1 MRLRALRNACAG
13 GFLYGAVLYGPTL
26 SLLHVVHNQLGST
39 RDALLV
45 LLFFGLLYGL
55 WSAAFF
61 LAATLAVW
69 PFSRPESLERRGLRA
84 GLFVYN
90 LFFWEVALL
99 YGLTYDEAPFHPA
112 GAWGMVAVLA
122 LLAAG
127 IAAGVSAVSWVL
139 FRLLEALVRR
149 GWLGRT
155 VIVVAVLAVAA
166 HSAAPLFTA
175 TARLRKEPP
184 PNIAVADTGL
194 KVVLVGLDGADW
206 RVIQPM
212 MEGGSLPVFAG
223 MVRDGS
229 TADLAT
235 IHHSNS
241 AVIWASIYTG
251 DAPDR
256 HGVLD
261 FYRIRFPGLASAGI
275 FPLHRIF
282 FKELADLVSP
292 LGLTEQVPVDRFSL
306 KASPPLWEIAD
317 RAGLSIGVTD
327 AYFYSFPALKPSR
340 PESWFFSYGFDEYSS
355 HPSRYLELFAQPRN
369 VALYRSLRPI
379 LAGGDFKWQ
388 SGVLMKM
395 LAEHPQP
402 RFVNLYTHQPDS
414 NQHWYWKWY
423 QPDHFFGTAA
433 RLAENRDRIP
443 GIYRDFDAFL
453 APLLAK
459 VGPETVVIVVSDH
472 GHSPTI
478 VDRLYSQHFHGPPG
492 ILLLQGG
499 PVKHGKA
506 LDGASIY
513 DVYPTVLYL
522 LGLPVPK
529 DAEGKVLL
537 EALDPR
543 FVKAH
548 PVRTVP
554 TYRSLGLSP
563 GLPHGSRDESMNERE
578 IDKLR
583 SLGYIN
589 L

>member
-1 MRLRALRNACAG
+1 LRDACAG
-13 GFLYGAVLYGPTL
+13 GFLYGALLYGATL
-26 SLLHVVHNQLGST
+26 SLLHLVHNQVGST
-39 RDALLV
+39 RDALLILV
-45 LLFFGLLYGL
+45 FFGLLYGL
-55 WSAAFF
+55 WSATFF
-61 LAATLAVW
+61 VAATLAVW
-69 PFSRPESLERRGLRA
+69 PFSRPESFERRGLGA

-112 GAWGMVAVLA
+112 SAWGMAAVLA
-122 LLAAG
+122 LLAAA
-127 IAAGVSAVSWVL
+127 IAAGVSAVSWGL
-139 FRLLEALVRR
+139 FRLLEALNRR
-149 GWLGRT
+149 SWLGR
-155 VIVVAVLAVAA
+155 AAAALALLAVAIHA
-166 HSAAPLFTA
+166 AAPLYEGA
-175 TARLRKEPP
+175 ARPRTVTPP
-184 PNIAVADTGL
+184 RISVADTGL

-206 RVIQPM
+206 RVLQPM
-212 MEGGSLPVFAG
+212 MEEGKLPAFAG
-223 MVRDGS
+223 MVRNGS

-292 LGLTEQVPVDRFSL
+292 LGWTQEVPVDRFSL
-306 KASPPLWEIAD
+306 KSSPPLWEIAD
-317 RAGLSIGVTD
+317 RAGISIGVTD
-327 AYFYSFPALKPSR
+327 AYFYSFPALRPSR
-340 PESWFFSYGFDEYSS
+340 PESWFFSYGFDEYST
-355 HPSRYLELFAQPRN
+355 HPSQYLELFAQPRN
-369 VALYRSLRPI
+369 VALFRSLRPI
-379 LAGGDFKWQ
+379 LEGGDFKWQ

-402 RFVNLYTHQPDS
+402 RFVNLYSHQPDS
-414 NQHWYWKWY
+414 YQHWYWKWY
-423 QPDHFFGTAA
+423 QPDLFFGAGA
-433 RLAENRDRIP
+433 KLLENRDRIP
-443 GIYRDFDAFL
+443 GVYRDFDAFL
-453 APLLAK
+453 ARLLGRL
-459 VGPETVVIVVSDH
+459 GPDTVVIVVSDH

-492 ILLLQGG
+492 ILLMQGG
-499 PVKHGKA
+499 PVKRGKV
-506 LDGASIY
+506 LGGAGIY
-513 DVYPTVLYL
+513 DIYPTVLYL

-537 EALDPR
+537 DALDPA
-543 FVKAH
+543 FVQAH

-554 TYRSLGLSP
+554 SYRGLGLSP
-563 GLPHGSRDESMNERE
+563 GLTQGRRDESMNERE
-578 IDKLR
+578 IEKLR